1 MIRIINL
8 ESVLPVDSYAVNDRN
23 LWNQLAKKNWKFYI
37 YTDKG
42 KDISNG
48 DWVLSGEEDYK
59 RLISDDPI
67 ISGKFPRETW
77 ATLSALEIGCGAGR
91 ILKPMVR
98 DFGRVVGIDVSSEML
113 AHARDRDIDAELIE
127 TDGETIP
134 LEDSSIDFVFSYLV
148 FQHIKSYVV
157 VENNFKAV
165 ARILKPGGLFKVLMR
180 TDLKRDKVWHDRNFQ
195 WWEGVPYKQH
205 MIGHLVKRFKFKN
218 LKEEVLDKER
228 TWLWLGK

>member
-1 MIRIINL
+1 M
-8 ESVLPVDSYAVNDRN
+8 ANDKN
-23 LWNQLAKKNWKFYI
+23 LWNNLAKKNWKFYI

-42 KDISNG
+42 KEISEG
-48 DWVLSGEEDYK
+48 DFIQSGEEDYR
-59 RLISDDPI
+59 RLILDDPI
-67 ISGKFPRETW
+67 IQEKFPEKS
-77 ATLSALEIGCGAGR
+77 TLSALEIGCGAGR
-91 ILKPMVR
+91 ILRPMAR
-98 DFGRVVGIDVSSEML
+98 DFGRVIGVDVSSEML
-113 AHARDRDIDAELIE
+113 KHARDQVDAELIE

-148 FQHIKSYVV
+148 FQHIKSYIV

-180 TDLKRDKVWHDRNFQ
+180 TDLKRDKAWHDRNFQ

-205 MIGHLVKRFKFKN
+205 MLEHLVKRFKFRN

-228 TWLWLGK
+228 TWLWVEKPL